1 MAGNGSN
8 QYTKSKETAEELHDI
23 LSRVSSLET
32 GVSSLSNEIRSVAR
46 SLEGFASETRHA
58 IQDLATKMADGKQTP
73 WGVIFAGMGVLLT
86 VISLVGGLV
95 AYGIQVEIHH
105 SRDSLQQEIRLRNTA
120 QDVRLASQEERLLRV
135 LSTSWDKPDQLR
147 YSDRVDTFLLRLDE
161 RLRTLEVA
169 LPGSKGK

>member
-1 MAGNGSN
+1 
-8 QYTKSKETAEELHDI
+8 
-23 LSRVSSLET
+23 
-32 GVSSLSNEIRSVAR
+32 
-46 SLEGFASETRHA
+46 
-58 IQDLATKMADGKQTP
+58 
-73 WGVIFAGMGVLLT
+73 
-86 VISLVGGLV
+86 V